1 MSEAIDPTAITPE
14 TVTEAQFMQALLDW
28 DQVKKDAALLA
39 QREMELRMFVF
50 KAGFKDPKEGT
61 NKRPLSGGYVLN
73 AVHKINRTID
83 RAALPTMNEL
93 LTEKGVSPDRIIQYK
108 PELSVS
114 GYKAQSDEVRAIVD
128 MAIVA
133 KPGAPSLE
141 IVLPKR
147 AAK

>member
-1 MSEAIDPTAITPE
+1 MSETIDPTAIAPE
-14 TVTEAQFMQALLDW
+14 EVTEAQFMQALLEW

-61 NKRPLSGGYVLN
+61 NKRPLAGGYVLN

-93 LTEKGVSPDRIIQYK
+93 LTEKGVSPDSIIQYK

-133 KPGAPSLE
+133 KPGTPSLE

>member
-1 MSEAIDPTAITPE
+1 MSETIDPTAITPE
-14 TVTEAQFMQALLDW
+14 TVTEARFMETLVEW
-28 DQVKKDAALLA
+28 NKVKEDAALLA
-39 QREMELRMFVF
+39 QREMELRQFIF
-50 KAGFKDPKEGT
+50 KAAFKDPKEGT
-61 NKRPLSGGYVLN
+61 NKRPLAGGYVLN
-73 AVHKINRTID
+73 GVHKINRSID
-83 RAALPTMNEL
+83 RASLAAMTEL
-93 LTEKGVSPDRIIQYK
+93 LIEKGVSPDLIIQYK

-114 GYKAQSDEVRAIVD
+114 GYKAQSDEVRAIID